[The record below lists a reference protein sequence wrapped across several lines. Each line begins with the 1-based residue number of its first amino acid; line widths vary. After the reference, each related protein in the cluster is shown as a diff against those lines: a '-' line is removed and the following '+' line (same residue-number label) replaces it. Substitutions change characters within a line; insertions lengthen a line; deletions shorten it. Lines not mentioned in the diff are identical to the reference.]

1 MQQYSYVEK
10 WSYSAADVSVFGA
23 FGLPDKAAYPAAYR
37 WYVHIA
43 ALNGT
48 KSLDLMSS
56 AAPAAPAAKPAAKPA
71 KPSKAPAPKKA
82 PAPAPAPAAA
92 ADDDDDMDDMFGDD
106 DEDEKPKE
114 MDENLLKLKAAA
126 EARLAK
132 KEAAQKSMVVIEVKP
147 WEADQDLNAL
157 WKKIVTEM
165 TFEGLK
171 WGEACQLVDVAFG
184 IKKIVMSCTIKMDV
198 SMDDVTEAIQGLED
212 EVQSVDII
220 SMNGASTRARALVSR
235 RVPEISRASASAVL

>member
-1 MQQYSYVEK
+1 MGHSSSLVKCRSINAFAAVAAASAEGLRAAKAQG
-10 WSYSAADVSVFGA
+10 SAAWRSSGFG
-23 FGLPDKAAYPAAYR
+23 GGGETGPATQR
-37 WYVHIA
+37 
-43 ALNGT
+43 
-48 KSLDLMSS
+48 
-56 AAPAAPAAKPAAKPA
+56 
-71 KPSKAPAPKKA
+71 
-82 PAPAPAPAAA
+82 
-92 ADDDDDMDDMFGDD
+92 ADDDTAIVDD
-106 DEDEKPKE
+106 DEDDKPKE

-184 IKKIVMSCTIKMDV
+184 IKKIVMSCVIKMDV

-220 SMNGASTRARALVSR
+220 SMN
-235 RVPEISRASASAVL
+235 VL

>member
-1 MQQYSYVEK
+1 
-10 WSYSAADVSVFGA
+10 
-23 FGLPDKAAYPAAYR
+23 
-37 WYVHIA
+37 
-43 ALNGT
+43 
-48 KSLDLMSS
+48 
-56 AAPAAPAAKPAAKPA
+56 
-71 KPSKAPAPKKA
+71 
-82 PAPAPAPAAA
+82 
-92 ADDDDDMDDMFGDD
+92 MDDMFGDD

-165 TFEGLK
+165 AFDGLK

-184 IKKIVMSCTIKMDV
+184 IKKIVMSCVIKMDV

-212 EVQSVDII
+212 AVQPVATV
-220 SMNGASTRARALVSR
+220 SMN
-235 RVPEISRASASAVL
+235 VL

>member
-1 MQQYSYVEK
+1 MMGQGVS
-10 WSYSAADVSVFGA
+10 SA
-23 FGLPDKAAYPAAYR
+23 PAA
-37 WYVHIA
+37 A
-43 ALNGT
+43 AAGT
-48 KSLDLMSS
+48 V
-56 AAPAAPAAKPAAKPA
+56 APAAPKPAAPKTA
-71 KPSKAPAPKKA
+71 APK
-82 PAPAPAPAAA
+82 P

-114 MDENLLKLKAAA
+114 MDESLLKLKAAA

-132 KEAAQKSMVVIEVKP
+132 KEAAQKSMVVLEVKP

-157 WKKIVTEM
+157 WKKIVSEM

-184 IKKIVMSCTIKMDV
+184 IKKIVMSCVIKMDV

-220 SMNGASTRARALVSR
+220 SMN
-235 RVPEISRASASAVL
+235 VL